1 MPDELD
7 IKIIKELRKDSR
19 LSYREIARR
28 LGVAVGTVHSRI
40 KELEKNKIIQRYH
53 VEIDYSKLGYGLAA
67 VIALKLKN
75 PARID
80 ELEKKLRKARNVFGL
95 YRVTGQFD
103 LFIAV
108 RFRSASELNNFIE
121 NYLIRTATERIDTFI
136 VLKTEKEAHTILD

>member
-28 LGVAVGTVHSRI
+28 LDVAVGTAQSRI
-40 KELEKNKIIQRYH
+40 RALEKKKIIQRYH

-67 VIALKLKN
+67 VIALNVNLKKM
-75 PARID
+75 AG
-80 ELEKKLRKARNVFGL
+80 LEKKLLRSRNVFGM
-95 YRVTGQFD
+95 YKVTGDFD

-108 RFRSASELNNFIE
+108 RFRNAGELNEFIQK
-121 NYLIRTATERIDTFI
+121 NLMIPAIKKSTTFL
-136 VLKTEKEAHTILD
+136 VLKTDKEAHTILD